1 MAITS
6 STVSA
11 GKARG
16 VKDAME
22 FWVEVHMDHTDNYT
36 SFLTQRMRFVVTSA
50 AILTID
56 IQHYL
61 NGITALGIKP
71 ERIEEIKHKIE
82 AIKRFSKNGN
92 IESYYFSPS

>member
-36 SFLTQRMRFVVTSA
+36 SFITQRMRFVVTSG

-56 IQHYL
+56 IQHYI

-71 ERIEEIKHKIE
+71 ERIDEIKHKIE
-82 AIKRFSKNGN
+82 AIIRSINPG
-92 IESYYFSPS
+92 